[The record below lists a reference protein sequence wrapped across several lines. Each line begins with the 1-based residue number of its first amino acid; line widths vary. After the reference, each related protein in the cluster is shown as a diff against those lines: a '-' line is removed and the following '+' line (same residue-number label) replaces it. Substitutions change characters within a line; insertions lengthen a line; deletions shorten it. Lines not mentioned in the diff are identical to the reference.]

1 MQRPDHL
8 PDITLDTNPAPP
20 PSSLNLQ
27 PPLPPARLSALGY
40 AQMTTQCF
48 RLFATI
54 TLCAGALIQLGG
66 CASSPLG
73 RSQLVLFPES
83 RMAEMGSL
91 AYQDLR
97 TKTPISKDGVA
108 SDYVNC
114 IANAIITANPDLA
127 KQPWEITLFDSDQ
140 ANAFALPGGKLGVY
154 TGMLGVAENQ
164 DQLAA
169 VIGHEL
175 AHVVA
180 QHGNERVSTNFA
192 TQTGLQ
198 LAAIAAGG
206 ASGPKQQLFGL
217 LGVGAQVGIALPFGR
232 TQETEADLLGL
243 DYMANAGFRPSEASN
258 LWRNMSK
265 QGGKTQPTFLSTHPA
280 AADRIKRLDERST
293 DAAVLAANARQAG
306 RLPRCD

>member
-1 MQRPDHL
+1 
-8 PDITLDTNPAPP
+8 
-20 PSSLNLQ
+20 
-27 PPLPPARLSALGY
+27 
-40 AQMTTQCF
+40 MTTRYL
-48 RLFATI
+48 RLLATL
-54 TLCAGALIQLGG
+54 TLATCTLVQLGG

-83 RMAEMGSL
+83 RLAEMGTL

-97 TKTPISKDGVA
+97 TQTPASTDGRA
-108 SDYVNC
+108 NDYVSC
-114 IANAIITANPDLA
+114 VANAIIDANPELS

-169 VIGHEL
+169 VIGHEF

-180 QHGNERVSTNFA
+180 QHGNERVSTSFA

-198 LAAIAAGG
+198 IAAIAAGG
-206 ASGPKQQLFGL
+206 ASETKNQLFSL
-217 LGVGAQVGIALPFGR
+217 LGVGAEVGIALPFGR
-232 TQETEADLLGL
+232 AQETESDLIGL
-243 DYMANAGFRPSEASN
+243 DYMAKAGFRPSEASN

-265 QGGKTQPTFLSTHPA
+265 QQGGNTQPSFLSTHPA
-280 AADRIKRLDERST
+280 AEDRIQRLDERTVS
-293 DAAVLAANARQAG
+293 AEVLASNARRAG
-306 RLPRCD
+306 RSPNCG